1 MKKVTETF
9 IWKLFIEKWEEATLY
24 EKYIVNDTTIIMDQ

>member
-9 IWKLFIEKWEEATLY
+9 IWKLFIEKWEEATNY
-24 EKYIVNDTTIIMDQ
+24 ENHIVNNTAIIMDQ